1 MKEYSYQFS
10 TNIKRLGEIGPCVN
24 DPKMMLDWLK
34 DKIFK
39 EETSWKEQS
48 VAVFT
53 NINNRIIGFET
64 ISIGTPDKCTFD
76 VKMVCRTAL
85 DVLADGVIIV
95 HNHPSGDS
103 SPSLSDIVEAQKMKK
118 ALNTLQIKL
127 VDFLIIGDKE
137 SYSFDTEKKYNYL

>member
-24 DPKMMLDWLK
+24 DAKMMLDWLK

-53 NINNRIIGFET
+53 NIKNRIIGFET
-64 ISIGTPDKCTFD
+64 ISTGTPDKCTFD

-95 HNHPSGDS
+95 HNHPSGDT
-103 SPSLSDIVEAQKMKK
+103 SPSQSDIVEAQKMQK
-118 ALNTLQIKL
+118 ALNALQMKF
-127 VDFLIIGDKE
+127 VDFIIVADKE
-137 SYSFDTEKKYNYL
+137 AYSFTQERKFNYV